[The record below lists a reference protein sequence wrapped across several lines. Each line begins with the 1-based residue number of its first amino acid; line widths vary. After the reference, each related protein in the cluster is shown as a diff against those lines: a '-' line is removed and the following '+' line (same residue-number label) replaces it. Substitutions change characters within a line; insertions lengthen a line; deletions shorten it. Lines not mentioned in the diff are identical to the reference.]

1 MKRLTTLIC
10 CLAFMVAGISL
21 AVNGNTNILTKS
33 TISAATTYNIPK
45 IDVSQ
50 MHMPLDLLL
59 DQAKKAGLEEATTIK
74 EPEVTKVDTHTVKVP
89 VVVERTVEIPVL
101 YIATPADNKGD
112 PPDNSPVYSVHKLNN
127 GGIGI
132 TIPSSLDVESYEE

>member
-1 MKRLTTLIC
+1 
-10 CLAFMVAGISL
+10 MVAGISL
-21 AVNGNTNILTKS
+21 AVNGNTSVLTKS

-89 VVVERTVEIPVL
+89 VVVERTVEVPVL

-112 PPDNSPVYSVHKLNN
+112 PPDDTPMYSVHKLD
-127 GGIGI
+127 GGAIGI
-132 TIPSSLDVESYEE
+132 TIPSSLDVESCEE

>member
-21 AVNGNTNILTKS
+21 AINGNTNVLTRS

-59 DQAKKAGLEEATTIK
+59 DQAKKAGLEEATPIK

-89 VVVERTVEIPVL
+89 VVVERTVEVPVL

-112 PPDNSPVYSVHKLNN
+112 PPDDTPMYSVHKLD
-127 GGIGI
+127 GGAIGI

>member
-1 MKRLTTLIC
+1 
-10 CLAFMVAGISL
+10 MVAGISL
-21 AVNGNTNILTKS
+21 AVSGNTSVLTRS

-112 PPDNSPVYSVHKLNN
+112 PPDDTPMYSVHKLD
-127 GGIGI
+127 GGAIGI